1 MLISVERVLASVNH
15 RGNGCKYCL
24 HKVTLMH
31 THAFWNLQ
39 HKQINVILSDGCL
52 MYMSANDKK

>member
-1 MLISVERVLASVNH
+1 MVISVGRVLGSVNH
-15 RGNGCKYCL
+15 WGNGCKYCL
-24 HKVTLMH
+24 LKVKLMH

-39 HKQINVILSDGCL
+39 HKQINVILSAECL